1 MSTLTR
7 GHSCV
12 LCQQRKVRCDQQKPC
27 ANCVKAQVECRVLP
41 PSLPKRRKKKLH
53 ERDLIDRLKKYETL
67 MSQHGIDFD
76 SVLAG
81 GDTVASLEH
90 GRSGSG
96 TAAEGSAQNHKSQ
109 EHGKRSKWFPFYH
122 EYCATDDMLRDT
134 SDDENER
141 PTIHHSFDTMFGD
154 TDGFPFNACGS
165 PAEITDL
172 HPPGIKIFQA
182 WQAYINNVNPLLK
195 ISHVPT
201 LQSQVVEAATD
212 PAKIPK
218 PLEAL
223 MFGIYLITVTS
234 LTDEE
239 VKGTFGE
246 EKAVLLS
253 RYHQGAQQ
261 ALINAGF
268 MRSNEL
274 MVLQAYFLYL
284 FSVVQYVDPR
294 SLFCLIGIAV
304 RIATRLGL
312 HRDGTQLGLSPFE
325 TEQRKR
331 LWWQIVAFDKRI
343 AEVTGSTITALSSS
357 GTDSGLPLNVND
369 ADLHLHAKE
378 PPVPSTSAT
387 EMLFCLIRIELTM
400 AAVPNGMRSNPA
412 ALNNLFAQHHATP
425 SPADATI
432 QETNSQ
438 PPTSGLDRYCA
449 HMESTYLEHCDH
461 RIPVQFFALM
471 MARVSLCRLRIVNFM
486 SRGVSAT
493 TLEDRERD
501 ALFITATQ
509 MLEYD
514 NVIHTTPSLRNFL
527 WYTQLL
533 VPLPGYVFL
542 VGELRQRTTGE
553 PCERAWKAICG
564 NYNHRGLV
572 RKLRSPMHVAFGRM
586 LLKAWDAHEE
596 ADLQLGR
603 NVQPPQMVTLL
614 REHVAQLSSASQSK
628 PDVAGNG
635 STDSVRTTTGD
646 SVTGTRM
653 WAGGDNPVL
662 NRMSRPSEMVSNEE
676 LILPSLHSANQMN
689 DEVLPDQNDADW
701 SYLMQPDVLGE
712 LCGNTGPAFTH
723 SGGFYYPFGP

>member
-1 MSTLTR
+1 MRNLTR

-41 PSLPKRRKKKLH
+41 PQPPKRRRKKLH
-53 ERDLIDRLKKYETL
+53 ERDLIDRLRKYEAL
-67 MSQHGIDFD
+67 MSQHGISFD
-76 SVLAG
+76 SVLEG
-81 GDTVASLEH
+81 EDGVANIEH
-90 GRSGSG
+90 DYDGLG
-96 TAAEGSAQNHKSQ
+96 TAAEGSAQNRNSP
-109 EHGKRSKWFPFYH
+109 EHGKRSKWFPYYQ

-154 TDGFPFNACGS
+154 TDGFPFNVCGS
-165 PAEITDL
+165 PAQITDL
-172 HPPGIKIFQA
+172 HPPAIKVFQL
-182 WQAYINNVNPLLK
+182 WQVYINNVNPLLK

-201 LQSQVVEAATD
+201 LQAQVVEAAAD

-223 MFGIYLITVTS
+223 MFGIYLVAVTS

-239 VKGTFGE
+239 VEATFDEG
-246 EKAVLLS
+246 KAVLLS
-253 RYHQGAQQ
+253 RYHQGTQQ

-284 FSVVQYVDPR
+284 FCIVQYVDPR

-304 RIATRLGL
+304 RIATGLGL
-312 HRDGTQLGLSPFE
+312 HRDGTRFGLSPFE

-357 GTDSGLPLNVND
+357 ATDSGLPLNVND
-369 ADLHLHAKE
+369 ADLHIHAKE
-378 PPVPSTSAT
+378 PPTPSTGAT
-387 EMLFCLIRIELTM
+387 EMLFCLTRIELTM
-400 AAVPNGMRSNPA
+400 AAVPNGMRPNPV
-412 ALNNLFAQHHATP
+412 ALNNPFAQHKPTT
-425 SPADATI
+425 SPADATT
-432 QETNSQ
+432 QETSSQ
-438 PPTSGLDRYCA
+438 PPTNGLNRYCA
-449 HMESTYLEHCDH
+449 HMESTYLAHCDH

-471 MARVSLCRLRIVNFM
+471 MARVSLCRLRIVDFM

-493 TLEDRERD
+493 TLEYRERD
-501 ALFITATQ
+501 ALFMTAIE

-514 NVIHTTPSLRNFL
+514 NTIHTTPSLRNFL

-553 PCERAWKAICG
+553 LCERAWKAIYG
-564 NYNHRGLV
+564 NYNHRGLI
-572 RKLRSPMHVAFGRM
+572 RKLRSPMHVAFGHM
-586 LLKAWDAHEE
+586 LLKAWNAHEE
-596 ADLQLGR
+596 AELQLGR
-603 NVQPPQMVTLL
+603 NVQPPQLVTLL
-614 REHVAQLSSASQSK
+614 RERVALQTSTSHSK
-628 PDVAGNG
+628 PDLARNG
-635 STDSVRTTTGD
+635 STDSVGTTNGGP
-646 SVTGTRM
+646 VAGTRM
-653 WAGGDNPVL
+653 WVDDNTGL
-662 NRMSRPSEMVSNEE
+662 DRMGRPSEVMSNKDSMF
-676 LILPSLHSANQMN
+676 PSLHSASQMF
-689 DEVLPDQNDADW
+689 DEVSPDQNDVDW
-701 SYLMQPDVLGE
+701 SYLMQPGVLGE
-712 LCGNTGPAFTH
+712 LCGNTGPIFTH
-723 SGGFYYPFGP
+723 SCGFNYPFGS